1 MTATYDHDH
10 DRDVEITVTDARGQ
24 LGKLLDT
31 HVNDGGVVYLMRN
44 GRRVGAVVAP
54 DVPEKLEALEDD
66 YWSQRAADV
75 LAKGEPTVP
84 WDQALALL
92 ESGNADQ

>member
-44 GRRVGAVVAP
+44 GRRIGAVVAP